1 MDEKKAC
8 GLHCTKINNISVKFG
23 NDVILKNVSIHI
35 HCGEL
40 TVIIGRNG
48 AGKSTLLKAILGEVE
63 HKGNII
69 FTDEKDNLTKKIKIG
84 YVPQKL
90 NIEKHMPAT
99 VFDMFASCISYI
111 PVFMKKDKKIY
122 KEIKE
127 HLKIFG
133 VDRLIDKS
141 IGDLSGG
148 ELQRVLIAMATKP
161 IPNLL
166 ILDEPVSGID
176 KNGIRDFYQI
186 LNRLK
191 AEYDMSIILVSHDL
205 ELANQY
211 ADRVILLDKEVIKEG
226 TPQEVFESLEFK
238 NRFGETLIPFEF
250 INYTFMKN
258 ALIAII
264 LVSPVF
270 AILGTMIV
278 NNKMAFFSD
287 ALGHSA
293 ICGIA
298 IGTLLGISN
307 VNISV
312 IFFAVI
318 FALLLNWVKN
328 KTTYGADT
336 IISVFSSIA
345 IALGLAILAQ
355 SGSFNKYSSYLVGDI
370 LSITNVEIVYLFLTF
385 ISVLCFWYFTFNK
398 LNVISINTSL
408 AKSRGINIKLIDN
421 IFVVLIAIIVMI
433 SIRWIGILLI
443 NSLLILPAASSRNIA
458 KNMRTYHL
466 FSIIISLFSGVL
478 GLILSYY
485 YNIPT
490 GPMIV
495 IISGAIYFVTFAIKR
510 NR

>member
-1 MDEKKAC
+1 MEVMY
-8 GLHCTKINNISVKFG
+8 S
-23 NDVILKNVSIHI
+23 IL
-35 HCGEL
+35 E
-40 TVIIGRNG
+40 T
-48 AGKSTLLKAILGEVE
+48 IL
-63 HKGNII
+63 
-69 FTDEKDNLTKKIKIG
+69 
-84 YVPQKL
+84 
-90 NIEKHMPAT
+90 
-99 VFDMFASCISYI
+99 
-111 PVFMKKDKKIY
+111 
-122 KEIKE
+122 
-127 HLKIFG
+127 
-133 VDRLIDKS
+133 
-141 IGDLSGG
+141 
-148 ELQRVLIAMATKP
+148 
-161 IPNLL
+161 
-166 ILDEPVSGID
+166 
-176 KNGIRDFYQI
+176 
-186 LNRLK
+186 
-191 AEYDMSIILVSHDL
+191 
-205 ELANQY
+205 
-211 ADRVILLDKEVIKEG
+211 
-226 TPQEVFESLEFK
+226 
-238 NRFGETLIPFEF
+238 PFEF

-264 LVSPVF
+264 LVSPIF

-298 IGTLLGISN
+298 IGTILGISN
-307 VNISV
+307 VNISM
-312 IFFAVI
+312 IFFAIV

-355 SGSFNKYSSYLVGDI
+355 SGNFNKYSSYLVGDI
-370 LSITNVEIVYLFLTF
+370 LSITNVEILYVFLTF
-385 ISVLCFWYFTFNK
+385 VTVMIFWYFTFNK

-421 IFVVLIAIIVMI
+421 IFVILIAIIVMI

-466 FSIIISLFSGVL
+466 YSVIFSIFSGML

-495 IISGAIYFVTFAIKR
+495 MISGIIYFATFGLKRIKT
-510 NR
+510 

>member
-1 MDEKKAC
+1 M
-8 GLHCTKINNISVKFG
+8 
-23 NDVILKNVSIHI
+23 
-35 HCGEL
+35 
-40 TVIIGRNG
+40 
-48 AGKSTLLKAILGEVE
+48 
-63 HKGNII
+63 
-69 FTDEKDNLTKKIKIG
+69 
-84 YVPQKL
+84 
-90 NIEKHMPAT
+90 
-99 VFDMFASCISYI
+99 
-111 PVFMKKDKKIY
+111 
-122 KEIKE
+122 
-127 HLKIFG
+127 
-133 VDRLIDKS
+133 
-141 IGDLSGG
+141 
-148 ELQRVLIAMATKP
+148 
-161 IPNLL
+161 
-166 ILDEPVSGID
+166 
-176 KNGIRDFYQI
+176 
-186 LNRLK
+186 
-191 AEYDMSIILVSHDL
+191 
-205 ELANQY
+205 
-211 ADRVILLDKEVIKEG
+211 EVIY
-226 TPQEVFESLEFK
+226 SILE
-238 NRFGETLIPFEF
+238 TILPFEF

-264 LVSPVF
+264 LVSPIF

-298 IGTLLGISN
+298 IGTILGISN
-307 VNISV
+307 VNISM
-312 IFFAVI
+312 IFFAIV

-355 SGSFNKYSSYLVGDI
+355 SGNFNKYSSYLVGDI
-370 LSITNVEIVYLFLTF
+370 LSITNVEILYVFLTF
-385 ISVLCFWYFTFNK
+385 VPVMIFWYFTFNK

-421 IFVVLIAIIVMI
+421 IFVILIAIIVMI

-466 FSIIISLFSGVL
+466 YSVIFSIFSGML

-495 IISGAIYFVTFAIKR
+495 IISGIIYFATFGLKR
-510 NR
+510 IET

>member
-1 MDEKKAC
+1 
-8 GLHCTKINNISVKFG
+8 
-23 NDVILKNVSIHI
+23 
-35 HCGEL
+35 
-40 TVIIGRNG
+40 
-48 AGKSTLLKAILGEVE
+48 
-63 HKGNII
+63 
-69 FTDEKDNLTKKIKIG
+69 
-84 YVPQKL
+84 
-90 NIEKHMPAT
+90 
-99 VFDMFASCISYI
+99 
-111 PVFMKKDKKIY
+111 
-122 KEIKE
+122 
-127 HLKIFG
+127 
-133 VDRLIDKS
+133 
-141 IGDLSGG
+141 
-148 ELQRVLIAMATKP
+148 
-161 IPNLL
+161 
-166 ILDEPVSGID
+166 
-176 KNGIRDFYQI
+176 
-186 LNRLK
+186 
-191 AEYDMSIILVSHDL
+191 
-205 ELANQY
+205 
-211 ADRVILLDKEVIKEG
+211 
-226 TPQEVFESLEFK
+226 
-238 NRFGETLIPFEF
+238 
-250 INYTFMKN
+250 MKN

-264 LVSPVF
+264 LVSPIF

-298 IGTLLGISN
+298 IGTILGISN
-307 VNISV
+307 VNISM
-312 IFFAVI
+312 IFFAIV

-355 SGSFNKYSSYLVGDI
+355 SGNFNKYSSYLVGDI
-370 LSITNVEIVYLFLTF
+370 LSITNVEILYVFLTF
-385 ISVLCFWYFTFNK
+385 ITVMIFWYFTFNK

-421 IFVVLIAIIVMI
+421 IFVILIAIIVMI

-466 FSIIISLFSGVL
+466 YSVIFSIFSGML

-495 IISGAIYFVTFAIKR
+495 MISGIIYFATFGLKRIKT
-510 NR
+510 